1 MSEDPFDDP
10 IFEGMYFGLHGEPIT
25 LMEWSALLHDLD
37 RRRIGHDVI
46 EGVEVSTVW
55 LGIDHGWGLGPKLLF
70 ETMTFAHVDELAG
83 WCRRYPTRELAE
95 LGHEQVCEEVR
106 QAVHERTEVD
116 DG

>member
-1 MSEDPFDDP
+1 MSEDPLDDP

-25 LMEWSALLHDLD
+25 LREWSALLRDE
-37 RRRIGHDVI
+37 RRRIALDVI
-46 EGVEVSTVW
+46 EGVEVSTVH

-70 ETMTFAHVDELAG
+70 ETMTFAHADELDG

-106 QAVHERTEVD
+106 QAVRQRTQ
-116 DG
+116 